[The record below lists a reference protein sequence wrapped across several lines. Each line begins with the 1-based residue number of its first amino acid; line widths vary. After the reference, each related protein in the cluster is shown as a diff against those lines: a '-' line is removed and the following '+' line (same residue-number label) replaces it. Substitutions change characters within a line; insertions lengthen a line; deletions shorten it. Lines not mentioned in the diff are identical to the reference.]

1 MLMSDSN
8 EAEFTTEEV
17 LSQAQG
23 NATAFALASIAYA
36 KERDLEVEEYVAF
49 VGRKFAPGW
58 EELRGRTLKEVARIA
73 ALNWVSVGGR
83 LSSLSG
89 NDEHA
94 EVVIAGWPGEEELGE
109 LGVTQADS
117 EPLWNI
123 FGPIMEYLGVRY
135 SWQRQDGEIRMIFER
150 QNAE

>member
-1 MLMSDSN
+1 MSNSN
-8 EAEFTTEEV
+8 EVEFTTERV

-36 KERDLEVEEYVAF
+36 KEHDLGVEEYVAF

-58 EELRGRTLKEVARIA
+58 EELRGRSLREVARMA

-89 NDEHA
+89 DDERA
-94 EVVIAGWPGEEELGE
+94 EIVIVGWPGEEELSE

-117 EPLWNI
+117 ELLWNI
-123 FGPIMEYLGVRY
+123 FQPIMEYLGIRY
-135 SWQRQDGEIRMIFER
+135 SWQRQDGEVRMIFEHE
-150 QNAE
+150 NAG